1 MPCNL
6 ILDRLVKVSWQ
17 AWPLFGPHQLWPV
30 QAIVGQTFLLFLA
43 RLCQFWPR
51 PAVACLCF
59 LLFFLNFGPG
69 QPWPGQAGLALWP
82 QLPRFFYPLANMAKA
97 WPQARLTPAFSLGFD
112 PSLPRSG
119 QVPEAREMLC
129 RDRWSGRHCSRA
141 TWVFYLACLHLHILL
156 AYSNFKSKQVILLTL
171 FGWRPNNNGIN
182 VSTRGFRVKL
192 KPSR

>member
-17 AWPLFGPHQLWPV
+17 AWPIFGPHQLWPCRP
-30 QAIVGQTFLLFLA
+30 IVGQTFLLFLA
-43 RLCQFWPR
+43 RLCQFWPP
-51 PAVACLCF
+51 PAVACPGHADHLCF

-69 QPWPGQAGLALWP
+69 PTAARPGRAGPVAAASPVFLSPGQH
-82 QLPRFFYPLANMAKA
+82 
-97 WPQARLTPAFSLGFD
+97 GFD

-119 QVPEAREMLC
+119 RVPDAREMLC
-129 RDRWSGRHCSRA
+129 RDRWSSRHCSRA
-141 TWVFYLACLHLHILL
+141 TWFFYLACLHLHILL
-156 AYSNFKSKQVILLTL
+156 AYSNFQSKQVISLTL

-182 VSTRGFRVKL
+182 ASTRGFRVKL